1 MEKNNEISWRNQQS
15 ERFGNKRICGSK
27 NSRGGVLIYG
37 QVVTNSV
44 NSKTSTTVNKMT
56 LSAGV
61 YIISANVQFSISTTA
76 VTVANIYRTGTGTI
90 AIERGTML
98 SGGGHSLCAIE
109 RVTDDTEIVCNV
121 YHTHTATTTI
131 SINSLRAVKIN

>member
-1 MEKNNEISWRNQQS
+1 MKYLGEI
-15 ERFGNKRICGSK
+15 
-27 NSRGGVLIYG
+27 NSPKDLVTKEYVDQKIPGGGVLIYG